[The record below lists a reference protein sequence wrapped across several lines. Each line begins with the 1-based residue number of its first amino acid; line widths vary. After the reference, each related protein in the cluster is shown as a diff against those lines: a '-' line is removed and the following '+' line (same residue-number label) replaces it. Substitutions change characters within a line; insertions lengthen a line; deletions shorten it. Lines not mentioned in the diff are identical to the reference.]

1 MAAAATMRQS
11 PRTTQLQRG
20 PLILRCMPGKDP
32 IRTAMMRASDRD
44 RDQVVG
50 QLRAESVEGRVSQ
63 DELERRLERALAA
76 ETIEELAAVV
86 ADLPALPQ
94 TVPQTTRSTAQ
105 LRLGRSGI
113 RPFILQLVV
122 AQPVGQVRA
131 AALDTAAGGLIRS
144 GFEMTRQTPATL
156 EFLRTR
162 RQGWFPDYVRTCRDV
177 LRAPRRSRHRP
188 ADLRSRSA

>member
-1 MAAAATMRQS
+1 
-11 PRTTQLQRG
+11 
-20 PLILRCMPGKDP
+20 
-32 IRTAMMRASDRD
+32 MRASDRD

-86 ADLPALPQ
+86 ADLPALPR

-162 RQGWFPDYVRTCRDV
+162 RQGWVPDYVRTCRDV